1 MESWKYNIFFFLLGF
16 LFFFPVLFAFL
27 IYYIQKEKGGISNL
41 KKRYKNAFVAAV
53 IGGIGS
59 LPGAVIGGLLI
70 GLISE
75 FAAVYGISSWT
86 VTIVYGIFVIILLF
100 KPAGLL
106 GKDIREKV

>member
-1 MESWKYNIFFFLLGF
+1 MINLKAVYTIFLESNKYLNFFL
-16 LFFFPVLFAFL
+16 
-27 IYYIQKEKGGISNL
+27 
-41 KKRYKNAFVAAV
+41 
-53 IGGIGS
+53 
-59 LPGAVIGGLLI
+59 VIGGLLI